1 VTATTYS
8 RDNFI
13 DLLRGLAILLVLVY
27 HALGI
32 AFPTEHLHTRDT
44 AIGCFCDL
52 CMYGR
57 SDILVFADHAIGC
70 GTPSSVSMGYRLL
83 AIGGAASKRAPNSP
97 GVGAQEPALR
107 ISALPPGKISSVRCA
122 CKPPLVGCEKRVSS
136 WRGCADRHRQ
146 RHRICKEVGVR
157 GGFSRFCF
165 RSCGEMA

>member
-107 ISALPPGKISSVRCA
+107 ISALPSGKFPPYAARASRLSSVV
-122 CKPPLVGCEKRVSS
+122 KNG
-136 WRGCADRHRQ
+136 
-146 RHRICKEVGVR
+146 
-157 GGFSRFCF
+157 
-165 RSCGEMA
+165 